1 MKYIKRIKIGA
12 RVILLLIFLLK
23 LTSVVLGSI
32 KPEYKIELTNED
44 IFIFGLVL
52 VLVLTD
58 EIKDEIKEMKSGIK
72 KIKEKL

>member
-1 MKYIKRIKIGA
+1 M
-12 RVILLLIFLLK
+12 
-23 LTSVVLGSI
+23 VLGSI

-44 IFIFGLVL
+44 VFIFGVVL

-58 EIKDEIKEMKSGIK
+58 EIKDEIKEIKSEIK

>member
-1 MKYIKRIKIGA
+1 MKYIKGIKIGA
-12 RVILLLIFLLK
+12 RAILLIIFLLK

-44 IFIFGLVL
+44 VFIFGV

-58 EIKDEIKEMKSGIK
+58 EIKDEIKEIKSEIK

>member
-1 MKYIKRIKIGA
+1 MKYIKGIKIGA
-12 RVILLLIFLLK
+12 RAILLIIFLLQ
-23 LTSVVLGSI
+23 LAAVVLGSI

-44 IFIFGLVL
+44 VFIFGVVL

-58 EIKDEIKEMKSGIK
+58 EIKDEIKEIKSEIK